1 MSGDTPNCWSASLAF
16 CHVRLAPVRRKE
28 ARAWR
33 KKGSA
38 FQLTKKLYL
47 QQMKQKENKR
57 NKRKG
62 KTSSRCRKRHKIW
75 GKNTKQLL
83 PHPTPPHWEYKWQPV
98 NWERECK
105 KMVVGAFPLAKLFS
119 LAIKQISKPV
129 ANSIKTA
136 AKQSPA
142 FRKYVCM
149 FSGQG
154 KPWCTSAS
162 SARFEFRFCPRLLC
176 KN

>member
-1 MSGDTPNCWSASLAF
+1 
-16 CHVRLAPVRRKE
+16 
-28 ARAWR
+28 
-33 KKGSA
+33 
-38 FQLTKKLYL
+38 
-47 QQMKQKENKR
+47 MKQKENKR

-62 KTSSRCRKRHKIW
+62 KRHHDA
-75 GKNTKQLL
+75 GNATKYEAKTPNNYCPTP

-154 KPWCTSAS
+154 KP
-162 SARFEFRFCPRLLC
+162 
-176 KN
+176 

>member
-1 MSGDTPNCWSASLAF
+1 MQETPQNMRQKHQTITAS
-16 CHVRLAPVRRKE
+16 
-28 ARAWR
+28 
-33 KKGSA
+33 
-38 FQLTKKLYL
+38 
-47 QQMKQKENKR
+47 
-57 NKRKG
+57 
-62 KTSSRCRKRHKIW
+62 
-75 GKNTKQLL
+75 
-83 PHPTPPHWEYKWQPV
+83 PHWEYKWQPV

-154 KPWCTSAS
+154 KP
-162 SARFEFRFCPRLLC
+162 
-176 KN
+176 